1 MYSPNTFNSI
11 VLLLLFY
18 GLAGGIK
25 RVSALE
31 PGSVN
36 GICKSL
42 VEPHDFACEEHLVIT
57 TDGFILSMQRIPSG
71 RTNSANGPP
80 VLLQHGLLMD
90 AATWLMLPPESSL
103 AFVLADKGFDVWLA
117 NTRGTKFS
125 QGHSSLGPDDPGF
138 WDWSWDELVAFDLPA
153 TLQYVHDHTGQKMHY
168 VGHSLGTLIALAA
181 FSKHQLLDMLR
192 SAALISPIAHLGK
205 VTSPIARNAA
215 DNFLGE
221 VLFWLGVKE
230 FDPRGKAGVQLL
242 VDVCAKPGVDCVN
255 LLTSFTGQNCC
266 LNPSV
271 SQIFLTHEPQPTAT
285 KNMIHLSQM
294 IRSGTIS
301 MYDYVDVI
309 QNIKHYGQPTPP
321 EYNMASIPTDFPL
334 FLTYGGADAL
344 SDVNDVQLLL
354 DNLKDHDGDKL
365 VVQFREDY
373 AHADFVMGKNAKQA
387 VYDPLIA
394 FFNLQ

>member
-221 VLFWLGVKE
+221 IFTYFKLTN
-230 FDPRGKAGVQLL
+230 RKAGVQLL

-255 LLTSFTGQNCC
+255 LLTSFTGCQNCC

>member
-221 VLFWLGVKE
+221 
-230 FDPRGKAGVQLL
+230 AGVQLL